1 MNELYDVEQ
10 AEIEALYL
18 ELWPPLFVYA
28 RSALRSDDLA
38 AEAVQE
44 TFRFASARPGALLTS
59 PNPRTWL
66 LVTLKYIVQNL
77 RRNRAELSRLL
88 LADYGYT
95 QGAPQPAA
103 SVSAREFLGEE
114 DFALL
119 EGFASA
125 GRPLKTAAWEKD
137 VSLLECQ
144 VRFRRAKKR
153 LLSRTDPGRF
163 LKGR

>member
-18 ELWPPLFVYA
+18 ELWQPLFVYA

-95 QGAPQPAA
+95 QGDPLPAA
-103 SVSAREFLGEE
+103 SVSAREFLGEA
-114 DFALL
+114 DFDLL
-119 EGFASA
+119 ERFASA
-125 GRPLKTAAWEKD
+125 GRPLKTAAWESD

-153 LLSRTDPGRF
+153 LLSRTDPGKF
-163 LKGR
+163 LKGK